1 MCKIQ
6 DMHRTLL
13 LLLLAS
19 CSSKDT
25 DVPIDGDTS
34 HTGEVVYPSDYE
46 AGKYRS
52 TSMTLLPT
60 GEGLDLDGDG
70 EIDNV
75 LASKLPL
82 VDAFVTD
89 DLSFEGLNASLEAS
103 VGDGSLI
110 ILLEGTYD
118 SGVLEVNVL
127 LGQDDGTG
135 VVSIDPVSLEDD
147 GTANANFIGEFFS
160 QEEASASTDSAGVP
174 FVFMPDTPPV
184 LIPMRMAR
192 LEATMNSESASGI
205 LAGAIP
211 VDDFISEVVD
221 PLLPPDAEYDPS
233 EFNGLE
239 RDELLQ
245 QVRDIANLD
254 TVSDIELDGGE
265 RAFSAALSFEA
276 DTTTW

>member
-1 MCKIQ
+1 MQ

-13 LLLLAS
+13 FFLLAS
-19 CSSKDT
+19 CSSKNT
-25 DVPIDGDTS
+25 DVPIDDDTS

-103 VGDGSLI
+103 VDDGSLI
-110 ILLEGTYD
+110 ILLEGNYE

-127 LGQDDGTG
+127 LGQQDESG
-135 VVSIDPVSLEDD
+135 VLSIDPVSIEDD
-147 GTANANFIGEFFS
+147 GKASAHFVGEFLS
-160 QEEASASTDSAGVP
+160 QEEASASAASAGVP
-174 FVFMPDTPPV
+174 FLFMPDTPPV

-192 LEATMNSESASGI
+192 LEATMNDATASGI

-211 VDDFISEVVD
+211 VEDFISQVVD
-221 PLLPPDAEYDPS
+221 PLLPPVEEYDPS

-265 RAFSAALSFEA
+265 RAFSAALNFQANS
-276 DTTTW
+276 TTW

>member
-1 MCKIQ
+1 MQ
-6 DMHRTLL
+6 NMHRTLP

-19 CSSKDT
+19 CSSKNT
-25 DVPIDGDTS
+25 DVPIDDDTS

-46 AGKYRS
+46 EGKYRS
-52 TSMTLLPT
+52 SSMTLLPT
-60 GEGLDLDGDG
+60 GEGLDLNGDG

-89 DLSFEGLNASLEAS
+89 DLSFEGLNASLTAS
-103 VGDGSLI
+103 VDDGSLI
-110 ILLEGTYD
+110 ILLEGAY
-118 SGVLEVNVL
+118 SEGVLQVDVL
-127 LGQDDGTG
+127 LGQEDESGAL
-135 VVSIDPVSLEDD
+135 SIDPVSIEEN
-147 GTANANFIGEFFS
+147 G
-160 QEEASASTDSAGVP
+160 EASAHFVGEFMSQDQASASADSAGVP
-174 FVFMPDTPPV
+174 FLFMPDTPPV

-192 LEATMNSESASGI
+192 LEATMDDESVSGI

-211 VDDFISEVVD
+211 VEDFITEVVD
-221 PLLPPDAEYDPS
+221 PLLPPEEEYDPS

-239 RDELLQ
+239 REQLLQ

-276 DTTTW
+276 SPTTW